1 MPIDDT
7 RKHKLGHRSRS
18 LVLPA
23 TLLYHEILQL
33 MYQFTISWWITKLA
47 VYNGSGRL
55 DILQQRRPF
64 YTWQCQHFNIGM
76 YTRIVYG
83 IQTILHK
90 HGSSRPI
97 TRCPPRGHQ
106 LIGRTVVF
114 CHTFSSIHHHLKCL
128 LWTMVLISL
137 LVFSSLHHVTHV
149 RTDAIPCPSHL
160 SPTTADVAT
169 SCFPAFELPTR
180 WGPVWA
186 HHYRL

>member
-64 YTWQCQHFNIGM
+64 YTWQCC
-76 YTRIVYG
+76 Y
-83 IQTILHK
+83 
-90 HGSSRPI
+90 
-97 TRCPPRGHQ
+97 
-106 LIGRTVVF
+106 
-114 CHTFSSIHHHLKCL
+114 TFSSIHHHLKCL

-180 WGPVWA
+180 CGPVWA
-186 HHYRL
+186 GGGQGLLKYSSD